1 MACCNCHR
9 LYHRFRHHHNIVRVV
24 DDVSRNFALLCCAA
38 NAAVLFFTRELAH
51 REEKEALAQAFVDE
65 LCEHKEW

>member
-1 MACCNCHR
+1 MLTCPATLRYC
-9 LYHRFRHHHNIVRVV
+9 
-24 DDVSRNFALLCCAA
+24 AAA